1 MTEKTRPD
9 LDPGLLATAEQR
21 FRQRFRRLDE
31 NDPVCDALLRLGL
44 ERLPWDVDMFPDAY
58 LATRHPPPGHR
69 EKVPSME
76 ELAGSATIPA
86 MPQVLFELQ
95 RVMNDPDSSASDLAR
110 VISNDLKLTAS
121 ILRIANSP
129 LYSFPSRVETVD
141 RAVAILGFRQIS
153 TLASGAVLLNT
164 FTMSNQALNL
174 ERFWR
179 HSMACGVLARGLAV
193 RMGLEEPEKF
203 FVSGLLHD
211 LGLLAMS
218 AAFPDTAMHVRVLCR
233 EQGRLLTDVEQRVI
247 GYDHARFGAYL
258 LKRWNLPLLL
268 VAGVAFHHT
277 PARGAKWNEPKVLHG
292 ANFLANGL
300 GLSINVDIPVEP
312 LDPSTRDYLGL
323 HPAKLEEVVREN
335 EQRIEEAF
343 SAFGL
348 GE

>member
-9 LDPGLLATAEQR
+9 LDPKLLSTAQQR
-21 FRQRFRRLDE
+21 FRQRFRRLDG

-44 ERLPWDVDMFPDAY
+44 ERLPWDVDMFPEAY
-58 LATRHPPPGHR
+58 LATKHPPPGHR
-69 EKVPSME
+69 ERVPSME

-95 RVMNDPDSSASDLAR
+95 RVMNDPASSAADLAR
-110 VISNDLKLTAS
+110 VIGNDLKLTAS

-129 LYSFPSRVETVD
+129 LYSFPSRVETVS

-153 TLASGAVLLNT
+153 TLASGALLLNT

-179 HSMACGVLARGLAV
+179 HCMACGVFARGLAL
-193 RMGLEEPEKF
+193 RMGLEEPERF
-203 FVSGLLHD
+203 FVAGLLHD
-211 LGLLAMS
+211 LGWLAMS
-218 AAFPDTAMHVRVLCR
+218 ATLPETAMHVRAMCR

-258 LKRWNLPLLL
+258 LKRWNFPLLL

-277 PARGAKWNEPKVLHG
+277 PERGAKWHEPQVLHG

-300 GLSINVDIPVEP
+300 GLSINVDTPVEP
-312 LDPSTRDYLGL
+312 LDPSTRDFLGL
-323 HPAKLEEVVREN
+323 DPANLEGVVREN

-343 SAFGL
+343 SAFSL